1 MEPAKPHD
9 EALADA
15 SAARMTADY
24 DRNADVL
31 YVHLGAGRPAD
42 VEERPEG
49 VLLRFALDDDAP
61 CGVTVMGVRKNGWLG
76 RRSDLAALVA
86 DFLGESEDSIAAAI
100 TAALYDQDAL
110 PPEG

>member
-1 MEPAKPHD
+1 MESAKRHD

-15 SAARMTADY
+15 SLARVTADY

-31 YVHLGAGRPAD
+31 YVHLGAARPAD

-61 CGVTVMGVRKNGWLG
+61 CGVTVMGLRKNGWCG
-76 RRSDLAALVA
+76 RRADLAVMIAS
-86 DFLGESEDSIAAAI
+86 FLGTPEDAAARAI
-100 TAALYDQDAL
+100 ADAL
-110 PPEG
+110 DT

>member
-1 MEPAKPHD
+1 MEPAKRHND
-9 EALADA
+9 YLADA
-15 SAARMTADY
+15 GSVRLTADY

-31 YVHLGAGRPAD
+31 YVHLGAARPAEA
-42 VEERPEG
+42 EERPAG
-49 VLLRFALDDDAP
+49 VLMRFGLDDDAP

-100 TAALYDQDAL
+100 TAALCDQDAP